1 MAIEQP
7 DLVYDIFDSD
17 VDYEDEED
25 SNGVCVSIQVWL
37 YGIHL
42 LFNTPVWLLNRPL

>member
-17 VDYEDEED
+17 GDYDDEED
-25 SNGVCVSIQVWL
+25 SNGVYVSIQV
-37 YGIHL
+37 
-42 LFNTPVWLLNRPL
+42 

>member
-1 MAIEQP
+1 MAIKQP

-25 SNGVCVSIQVWL
+25 SNGVYVSIQV
-37 YGIHL
+37 
-42 LFNTPVWLLNRPL
+42 